1 MASRSLVAPVNGRA
15 PEPATEGRTGAKL
28 VTEPSA
34 PPEPGVSPGIPG
46 IPEVPVD
53 PGVLSASS
61 PPGEVVPGGGAM
73 IPRC

>member
-34 PPEPGVSPGIPG
+34 PPEPEVSPGIPG

-53 PGVLSASS
+53 PGVPSASS
-61 PPGEVVPGGGAM
+61 PPGEVVPAAE
-73 IPRC
+73 R